1 MNDTEIIESIREIII
16 SVIEHENFEMNNEL
30 IASDVDGWDSLSQL
44 MIISEIEKRFE
55 IKFKLNEVYD
65 IENLGDLIKL
75 TQSKII

>member
-1 MNDTEIIESIREIII
+1 MNDNNIIESIREIII
-16 SVIEHENFEMNNEL
+16 SVIEHDNFEMNNEL

-75 TQSKII
+75 TQSKTI